1 MKAATRVLL
10 LAVLCGIPSTLA
22 AQSAPEVSP
31 RDAGTHIGE
40 RAKVCGHVQSASYM
54 DSRDRSPTIMRVGG
68 TYPYERIN
76 VVIFGENR
84 SKFMP
89 PPEEAYRGRDICVT
103 GTIDF
108 YDGSASI
115 EVDAPDKIEVEQE
128 S

>member
-1 MKAATRVLL
+1 MKTVLRVLM
-10 LAVLCGIPSTLA
+10 LAVLGGASSGLS

-40 RAKVCGHVQSASYM
+40 RAKVCGHVQTASG
-54 DSRDRSPTIMRVGG
+54 RDGAPTVMRVGG

-76 VVIFGENR
+76 VVIPSGSR
-84 SKFMP
+84 AKFMP
-89 PPEEAYRGRDICVT
+89 SPEEMYRGKDICVT

-108 YDGSASI
+108 FDGSASI
-115 EVDAPDKIEVEQE
+115 EVAAPDQVEVKQE

>member
-1 MKAATRVLL
+1 MKTVIRVLL
-10 LAVLCGIPSTLA
+10 LAVLVGTPSMLA
-22 AQSAPEVSP
+22 AQSAPEVTP

-40 RAKVCGHVQSASYM
+40 RAMICGHVQSASHIEG
-54 DSRDRSPTIMRVGG
+54 RGGAPTVMRVGG

-76 VVIFGENR
+76 VVILGENR
-84 SKFMP
+84 GKFP
-89 PPEEAYRGRDICVT
+89 PSPEEAFRGKDICVT

-115 EVDAPDKIEVEQE
+115 EVAGPDQVEVKQE